1 MDFPE
6 KFKNVKA
13 VLDFL
18 KSSGFKIQKSKIYE
32 DAREGL
38 LRVQENKSVF
48 GVDAK
53 LYSVTLKREDADSE
67 PAELAAEKLRKESLK
82 LDLQNEKLQ
91 FELDRLAGKYMPKA
105 DFERELAAR
114 GAVLDN
120 GLRRKFAVTAQDFI
134 ALVGGRLN
142 KTPDIIDF
150 FNRILDEQMNVFAT
164 TETFQVMVI
173 GDDESVS

>member
-18 KSSGFKIQKSKIYE
+18 KLHGFKIQKSKIYE

-38 LRVQENKSVF
+38 LRVQDNKFVF
-48 GVDAK
+48 GADAK
-53 LYSVTLKREDADSE
+53 LYSATLKKDELNFE
-67 PAELAAEKLRKESLK
+67 PAELTAEKLKKGSLR
-82 LDLQNEKLQ
+82 LDLQNEKLK
-91 FELDRLAGKYMPKA
+91 FEIDRLLGKYMPKA

-120 GLRRKFAVTAQDFI
+120 GLRRNFAIRAQDFI
-134 ALVGGRLN
+134 VLVGGRLS
-142 KTPDIIDF
+142 KTPDVIDY
-150 FNRILDEQMNVFAT
+150 FNKILDEQMNAFAT
-164 TETFQVMVI
+164 TESFQVMVI
-173 GDDESVS
+173 GEDESV